1 MHTYPS
7 EMTGVLATKAF
18 PPACSTSSTKMS
30 ASSLTRLLQGLAF
43 VQGAPM
49 VMMGL
54 WKSAS
59 CQPVALSGREGGRGG
74 REGREGG

>member
-1 MHTYPS
+1 MYTYPS
-7 EMTGVLATKAF
+7 EITGVPATKAF
-18 PPACSTSSTKMS
+18 PPAFSTSSTKIS
-30 ASSLTRLLQGLAF
+30 ANSLTRLLQGFAF

-59 CQPVALSGREGGRGG
+59 CQPVALLGRGG
-74 REGREGG
+74 EEREGR